1 MERKKV
7 LKTLALVAAASVGGW
22 LTVWLLGPVLLPFGV
37 GYLFA
42 WGAQPAVEAL
52 CRGKFPRWAAAG
64 LTVTVF
70 YALLFTAIYAV
81 CWVLCREAA
90 AFARQLPA
98 LAASLA
104 EPAARVEAWLLE
116 RVSRFPD
123 GLGQALREGVE
134 TFFKSGA
141 GLAGRLYSWVFDL
154 ASAFLKRL
162 PDLFLFF
169 LTTVLSS
176 FMLAAKL
183 PELRQAWQKR
193 APEAWQRRL
202 QAVIRRLRET
212 LGGWVKAQVKLMGIT
227 FLVLTAGLLIL
238 GVEYSLLFGFLIAF
252 IDALPVFG
260 SGAVLLPWGLYQL
273 LDGNTFLGVGLLCL
287 YGAASLIRSALEP
300 RMLGKQMGLD
310 PLWTLLALYA
320 GYQFFGILGMILFP
334 VGAILAK
341 QLWSH
346 LDARPQ
352 NG

>member
-42 WGAQPAVEAL
+42 WVAQPAVEAL

-116 RVSRFPD
+116 RLSRFPD

-238 GVEYSLLFGFLIAF
+238 GVDYPLLFGLLIAF

-320 GYQFFGILGMILFP
+320 GYRFFGILGMILFP